1 MNFKLPHLQPH
12 ITPHATTFQINSY
25 LKTTPPQPG
34 FDPAPPCTTTLSSS
48 SIPAGCIQNFH
59 HSVSP
64 CFEFKLL
71 FTLQDPPWNFKGYS
85 NNSNMT
91 SSRFCRKIS
100 SKSYTKKSF
109 NFDRKKSS
117 KFYRKKSSRFYIKF
131 FPIILMQVEANQ
143 SIFVVNV
150 LNQHRWITD
159 VS

>member
-1 MNFKLPHLQPH
+1 MTFKLLHLQTH
-12 ITPHATTFQINSY
+12 IAPHATTFQINSY
-25 LKTTPPQPG
+25 LKTTPPNPG
-34 FDPAPPCTTTLSSS
+34 FDPAPPCTTTLSFS
-48 SIPAGCIQNFH
+48 SIPASCIQNFH

-91 SSRFCRKIS
+91 SSRFYRKIS
-100 SKSYTKKSF
+100 SKSYKIKSS
-109 NFDRKKSS
+109 NSYRKKSS

-131 FPIILMQVEANQ
+131 FPIIFRQVEANQ
-143 SIFVVNV
+143 SVFVVNMM
-150 LNQHRWITD
+150 NQHRLITD

>member
-1 MNFKLPHLQPH
+1 MNFKLPHLQTT

-48 SIPAGCIQNFH
+48 SIPAGYIQNFH
-59 HSVSP
+59 QSVFP

-71 FTLQDPPWNFKGYS
+71 FSLWDPPWNFKGYS
-85 NNSNMT
+85 YNSNMT
-91 SSRFCRKIS
+91 SSSFYRKE
-100 SKSYTKKSF
+100 
-109 NFDRKKSS
+109 SS

-131 FPIILMQVEANQ
+131 FPIIFMQVEANQ

-150 LNQHRWITD
+150 LN
-159 VS
+159 

>member
-12 ITPHATTFQINSY
+12 IPPLATTFQINSY

-59 HSVSP
+59 HSVFP

-71 FTLQDPPWNFKGYS
+71 FSLWDPPWNFKGYS
-85 NNSNMT
+85 YNSNMK
-91 SSRFCRKIS
+91 SLRFYRKIS
-100 SKSYTKKSF
+100 LIQKKF
-109 NFDRKKSS
+109 PNLYRKESS

-131 FPIILMQVEANQ
+131 FPIIFMQVEANQ

-150 LNQHRWITD
+150 LN
-159 VS
+159 